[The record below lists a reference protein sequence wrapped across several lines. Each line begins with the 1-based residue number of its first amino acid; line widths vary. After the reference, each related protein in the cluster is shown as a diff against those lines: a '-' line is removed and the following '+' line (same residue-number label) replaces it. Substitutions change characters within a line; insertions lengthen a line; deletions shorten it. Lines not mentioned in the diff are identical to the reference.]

1 MKAEREKLNAKTVA
15 AQLRLTNGEY
25 QLQEGEDICRI
36 LLVSG
41 SSCTLQRGEEAVL
54 VNPGCVLLLGP
65 GGGVLRQ
72 TGHLAPELTGCRFP
86 AAALPELKGV
96 MQRDFGPLFEPG
108 SQMVLYG
115 PVQWSSRLRTLLNL
129 MRSAAGE
136 PDSPGMIYLSLLLH

>member
-86 AAALPELKGV
+86 AAVLPELKGV
-96 MQRDFGPLFEPG
+96 MQRDFGPDRK
-108 SQMVLYG
+108 SV
-115 PVQWSSRLRTLLNL
+115 V
-129 MRSAAGE
+129 
-136 PDSPGMIYLSLLLH
+136 